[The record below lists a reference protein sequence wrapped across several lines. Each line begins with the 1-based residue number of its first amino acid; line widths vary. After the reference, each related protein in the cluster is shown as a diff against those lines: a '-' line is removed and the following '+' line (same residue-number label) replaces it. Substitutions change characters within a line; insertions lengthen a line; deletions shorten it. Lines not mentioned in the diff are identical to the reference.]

1 MLPPPGS
8 ASEGGGIRGVDSD
21 GVELELNDQSWVKI
35 RPIRPNDKEG
45 LLAGFERLSEDS
57 RYKRFLTP
65 MDTLTSSQLRY
76 LTEVDH
82 RDHEALIACD
92 LDGNIV
98 GVGRYVRE
106 PGSDR
111 SEAAVTVADDWQGR
125 GLGTALTR
133 ILAARATEEGIRT
146 FTALLLAR
154 NEDMRGL
161 LDAVGHVE
169 VTSQDGEAVEVE
181 VPLAP
186 EIAQDPALRSVLRAV
201 AATEG
206 EVAKPPGEGTGGG

>member
-1 MLPPPGS
+1 V
-8 ASEGGGIRGVDSD
+8 RGADSD
-21 GVELELNDQSWVKI
+21 GVEFELSDESWVKI
-35 RPIRPNDKEG
+35 RPIRADDKEA
-45 LLAGFERLSEDS
+45 LLAGFERLSDDA

-65 MDTLTSSQLRY
+65 METLTRSQLRY

-82 RDHEALIACD
+82 HDHEALIACD

-106 PGSDR
+106 EDPTR

-133 ILAARATEEGIRT
+133 LLAARATEEGITR

-161 LDAVGHVE
+161 LDAVGDLE
-169 VTSQDGEAVEVE
+169 VTARDGGVIGVE

-186 EIAQDPALRSVLRAV
+186 EVAQDPALRSVLRAV
-201 AATEG
+201 AATAG
-206 EVAKPPGEGTGGG
+206 EVARPPG

>member
-1 MLPPPGS
+1 L
-8 ASEGGGIRGVDSD
+8 RGADSD

-35 RPIRPNDKEG
+35 RPIRASDKDS
-45 LLAGFERLSEDS
+45 LRAGFERLSEDS

-65 MDTLTSSQLRY
+65 MERLTPSQLRY

-82 RDHEALIACD
+82 HDHEALIACD

-106 PGSDR
+106 TGRDR
-111 SEAAVTVADDWQGR
+111 AEAAVTVADDWQGR

-133 ILAARATEEGIRT
+133 VLAGRATEEGISR

-154 NEDMRGL
+154 NQDMRGL
-161 LDAVGHVE
+161 LEAVGEVE
-169 VTSQDGEAVEVE
+169 VTRSEGEVIEVD

-186 EIAQDPALRSVLRAV
+186 EIVQDPALRSVLRAV

-206 EVAKPPGEGTGGG
+206 EVARPPGDPEP

>member
-1 MLPPPGS
+1 L
-8 ASEGGGIRGVDSD
+8 RGADPD
-21 GVELELNDQSWVKI
+21 GVELELSDESWVKV
-35 RPIRPNDKEG
+35 RPIRPDDKER
-45 LLAGFERLSEDS
+45 LLAGFEGLSEDS

-65 MDTLTSSQLRY
+65 METLTPSQLRY

-133 ILAARATEEGIRT
+133 LLAARATEEGIST

-161 LDAVGHVE
+161 LDAVGSVQ
-169 VTSQDGEAVEVE
+169 VTSRDGEVIEVQ

-201 AATEG
+201 AATHG
-206 EVAKPPGEGTGGG
+206 RVARQPGVPDGPER